1 MALPSTVG
9 VAVAV
14 AVAIAGGSELAV
26 AVDIGVLASGVVMGV
41 AVALAVV
48 VACGAVLACAVAVAV
63 EMIGERVSATA
74 PSEKD
79 RGERKKNGMDN
90 IVTKRN
96 FFIVEVSITP

>member
-9 VAVAV
+9 VAVA
-14 AVAIAGGSELAV
+14 LAV
-26 AVDIGVLASGVVMGV
+26 VVACV

-63 EMIGERVSATA
+63 GMIGEQVSATA
-74 PSEKD
+74 PSEKN